1 MRLLRHGFVVS
12 ILCVTGLN
20 GRDRDDA
27 VVPANAANSVIW
39 RHPNNISALDLFYG
53 AGGGDHAPVGP
64 FTFVEEDL
72 DGTNPKFVVTDP
84 KGIRWTVKLGPE
96 AKPETAATRI
106 VWAAGY
112 FSNEVYYLEEIQV
125 RNLPAR
131 LHRGQ
136 SRVKPNG
143 VLHGVRLKRH
153 LTTERKL
160 GNWAWSENP
169 FAGTRE
175 FNGLR
180 VVMSLLNNW
189 DLTDENNAVYE
200 ELTGPQKGQ
209 RRFMVSDV
217 GSTLGTGKL
226 SWPMKHC
233 RGDVDAFR
241 HSAFLSRVESDRV
254 DLHAP
259 AGASLFF
266 LATPREYRA
275 KARIKWIGDNIPRR
289 DAQWIGQVLAG
300 LSPKQFRDAFRA
312 AGYSPDE
319 IEGFA
324 ATIERRI
331 AELQSL

>member
-1 MRLLRHGFVVS
+1 MRLLRQAFVAS
-12 ILCVTGLN
+12 ILLVTCLTA
-20 GRDRDDA
+20 RDRDA
-27 VVPANAANSVIW
+27 AIVTANAADSVIW
-39 RHPNNISALDLFYG
+39 RHPTNISARDLFYG
-53 AGGGDHAPVGP
+53 AGGREHAPVGP

-72 DGTNPKFVVTDP
+72 GGTNPKFVVTNP

-96 AKPETAATRI
+96 VKPETAATRI

-112 FSNEVYYLEEIQV
+112 FANEVYYLEEIQV

-131 LHRGQ
+131 LRRGQ

-143 VLHGVRLKRH
+143 VFHGVRLKRH

-169 FAGTRE
+169 FSGTRE

-200 ELTGPQKGQ
+200 ELEGPQKGQ

-217 GSTLGTGKL
+217 GSTFGTGKL

-233 RGDVDAFR
+233 RGDVDAFGR
-241 HSAFLSRVESDRV
+241 STFLSRLESDHV

-289 DAQWIGQVLAG
+289 HAQWIGQVLAA
-300 LSPKQFRDAFRA
+300 LSPKQVRDAFRA
-312 AGYSPDE
+312 AGYLPE
-319 IEGFA
+319 EVEGFA

-331 AELQSL
+331 AELRRL

>member
-1 MRLLRHGFVVS
+1 MDCCLPAWRRDELLPDQRDEELACPSGKPVAPIKLVGKRMRLLRHGFVVS

-20 GRDRDDA
+20 GRNRDDA

-53 AGGGDHAPVGP
+53 AGGRDHAPVGP

-143 VLHGVRLKRH
+143 VLHSVRLKRH
-153 LTTERKL
+153 LTTERKV
-160 GNWAWSENP
+160 GHWTWSENP
-169 FAGTRE
+169 FTGTRE

-200 ELTGPQKGQ
+200 ELTVRK
-209 RRFMVSDV
+209 
-217 GSTLGTGKL
+217 
-226 SWPMKHC
+226 
-233 RGDVDAFR
+233 
-241 HSAFLSRVESDRV
+241 
-254 DLHAP
+254 
-259 AGASLFF
+259 
-266 LATPREYRA
+266 
-275 KARIKWIGDNIPRR
+275 
-289 DAQWIGQVLAG
+289 
-300 LSPKQFRDAFRA
+300 RA
-312 AGYSPDE
+312 ATVHGERCRIHAGY
-319 IEGFA
+319 G
-324 ATIERRI
+324 
-331 AELQSL
+331 

>member
-1 MRLLRHGFVVS
+1 MRLLRHAFAVS
-12 ILCVTGLN
+12 ILCVTYLS
-20 GRDRDDA
+20 GRDRA
-27 VVPANAANSVIW
+27 AAITPANAANSVIW
-39 RHPNNISALDLFYG
+39 RQPNNISSLDLFYG
-53 AGGGDHAPVGP
+53 AGGREHEPVGP

-72 DGTNPKFVVTDP
+72 DGTQPKFVVTDP
-84 KGIRWTVKLGPE
+84 KGVRWTVKLGPE
-96 AKPETAATRI
+96 AKPEIAATRI

-112 FSNEVYYLEEIQV
+112 FANEVYYLEEIQV

-136 SRVKPNG
+136 SRVQPNG
-143 VLHGVRLKRH
+143 ILHGVRLKRH

-160 GNWAWSENP
+160 GHWAWAENP

-200 ELTGPQKGQ
+200 DLEGPQKGQ

-217 GSTLGTGKL
+217 GSTFGTGKL

-233 RGDVDAFR
+233 RGDLEAFR
-241 HSAFLSRVESDRV
+241 HSKFLTNVTSDRV

-289 DAQWIGQVLAG
+289 DAQWIGQVLGG
-300 LSPKQFRDAFRA
+300 LSSKQLRDPFRA
-312 AGYSPDE
+312 AGYSTE
-319 IEGFA
+319 EVEGFA
-324 ATIERRI
+324 ATIEQRI
-331 AELQSL
+331 RELQRL